1 LSDTAFTYGNILLL
15 YCIFDGD
22 GKKPTSLSSP
32 SSPSKGNNGN
42 KNPNHGVIDIPDYIT
57 GRINLCIETFNVI
70 MSSKP
75 DKHHTSVVIISKND
89 HTKEIKERL
98 IAGGV
103 PEKHLEYD
111 GSSKNIESVFN
122 RVHNQITKLTNPPC
136 IYFIGS
142 VWQKDIFDS
151 IIVSKF
157 KGYRVL
163 FEGALD
169 NRPFDAVQKEK
180 RLEEPKKGSEYY
192 KRKLTNKSI
201 DALLNYIFPKS
212 KSSGKNN
219 NNNNS
224 KP

>member
-1 LSDTAFTYGNILLL
+1 MSDTAFTYGNILLL
-15 YCIFDGD
+15 YCVFDGD
-22 GKKPTSLSSP
+22 RKPASLSSP

-42 KNPNHGVIDIPDYIT
+42 KDPNHDVGNIPDYIT

-89 HTKEIKERL
+89 HAKEIKEKL
-98 IAGGV
+98 VSGGV
-103 PEKHLEYD
+103 SEQYLEYD
-111 GSSKNIESVFN
+111 GSSKNIESALN
-122 RVHNQITKLTNPPC
+122 RVRNQITKLANPPC

-151 IIVSKF
+151 IVVSKF

-169 NRPFDAVQKEK
+169 NRPFEIVQKEK

-192 KRKLTNKSI
+192 KRKLTNKSV
-201 DALLNYIFPKS
+201 DALLNYIFPKN
-212 KSSGKNN
+212 KSNKNKNN
-219 NNNNS
+219 SNS

>member
-22 GKKPTSLSSP
+22 KKTASLSSP
-32 SSPSKGNNGN
+32 SSSKGNSEN
-42 KNPNHGVIDIPDYIT
+42 KDPNYDVANIPHYIA

-89 HTKEIKERL
+89 HAKEIKDRL
-98 IAGGV
+98 IAGGIS
-103 PEKHLEYD
+103 EHYLEYD
-111 GSSKNIESVFN
+111 SSSKNIESVFN
-122 RVHNQITKLTNPPC
+122 RVLNQITKLTNPPC

-169 NRPFDAVQKEK
+169 DRPFDVVQKEK

-192 KRKLTNKSI
+192 KQKLTNKSI
-201 DALLNYIFPKS
+201 DALLNYIFPKN
-212 KSSGKNN
+212 KSNKNV
-219 NNNNS
+219 NS
-224 KP
+224 KK

>member
-22 GKKPTSLSSP
+22 KKATSPSSP

-42 KNPNHGVIDIPDYIT
+42 RNPDHDVIHIPDYIT

-75 DKHHTSVVIISKND
+75 DKHHTSVVVISKND
-89 HTKEIKERL
+89 YAKEIKEKL
-98 IAGGV
+98 LAGGV
-103 PEKHLEYD
+103 SEKYLEYD
-111 GSSKNIESVFN
+111 SSSKNIESVFN
-122 RVHNQITKLTNPPC
+122 RVLNQITKLTNPPC

-169 NRPFDAVQKEK
+169 NRPFDVVQKEK

-201 DALLNYIFPKS
+201 DALLNYIFPKN
-212 KSSGKNN
+212 KSNK
-219 NNNNS
+219 NS

>member
-1 LSDTAFTYGNILLL
+1 MSDTAFTYGNILLL
-15 YCIFDGD
+15 YCVFDGD
-22 GKKPTSLSSP
+22 KKPAAISSP
-32 SSPSKGNNGN
+32 SPSKGNNGN
-42 KNPNHGVIDIPDYIT
+42 KNPNHDVVNIPDYII
-57 GRINLCIETFNVI
+57 GRINLCIDTFNVI

-89 HTKEIKERL
+89 HTKEIKEKL

-103 PEKHLEYD
+103 SDQYLEYD
-111 GSSKNIESVFN
+111 SSSKNIESAFN
-122 RVHNQITKLTNPPC
+122 RVRNQITKLTNPPC

-151 IIVSKF
+151 IVVSKF

-169 NRPFDAVQKEK
+169 NRHFETVQKEK

-201 DALLNYIFPKS
+201 DALLNYIFPKN
-212 KSSGKNN
+212 KSSKKN

>member
-1 LSDTAFTYGNILLL
+1 MSDTAFTYGNILLL

-22 GKKPTSLSSP
+22 RKPTSLSST

-42 KNPNHGVIDIPDYIT
+42 KYPNHDAKNIPDYIT

-75 DKHHTSVVIISKND
+75 DKHHTSVVVISKND
-89 HTKEIKERL
+89 HAKEIKEKL
-98 IAGGV
+98 VAGGV
-103 PEKHLEYD
+103 SEQYLEYD
-111 GSSKNIESVFN
+111 SSSKNIESVFN
-122 RVHNQITKLTNPPC
+122 RVLNQITKLTNPPC

-151 IIVSKF
+151 IVVSKF

-169 NRPFDAVQKEK
+169 NRPFEIVQKEK
-180 RLEEPKKGSEYY
+180 RLEAPKKGSEYY
-192 KRKLTNKSI
+192 KMKLTNKSI
-201 DALLNYIFPKS
+201 DALLNHIFPKN
-212 KSSGKNN
+212 KSNK
-219 NNNNS
+219 NNNS

>member
-1 LSDTAFTYGNILLL
+1 MSDTAFTYGNILLL
-15 YCIFDGD
+15 YCVFDGD
-22 GKKPTSLSSP
+22 KKPESISSP
-32 SSPSKGNNGN
+32 SPSKGNNGN
-42 KNPNHGVIDIPDYIT
+42 KNPNHDVVNIPDYIT

-75 DKHHTSVVIISKND
+75 DKHHTSVVIVSKND
-89 HTKEIKERL
+89 HAKEIKEKL
-98 IAGGV
+98 VAGGV
-103 PEKHLEYD
+103 SEQYLEYD
-111 GSSKNIESVFN
+111 SSSKNIESAFN
-122 RVHNQITKLTNPPC
+122 RVRNQITKLTNPPC

-169 NRPFDAVQKEK
+169 NRPFDIVQKEK

-201 DALLNYIFPKS
+201 DALLNYIFPKNKS
-212 KSSGKNN
+212 NKSNKSS
-219 NNNNS
+219 NNS

>member
-1 LSDTAFTYGNILLL
+1 MSDTAFTYGNILLL
-15 YCIFDGD
+15 YCVFDEE
-22 GKKPTSLSSP
+22 KKPASISSP
-32 SSPSKGNNGN
+32 SQSKGNNGN
-42 KNPNHGVIDIPDYIT
+42 KNPNYDVVNIPDYIT
-57 GRINLCIETFNVI
+57 GRINLCIDTFNVI

-89 HTKEIKERL
+89 HTKEIKEKL

-103 PEKHLEYD
+103 PEQYLEYD
-111 GSSKNIESVFN
+111 SSSKNIESAFN
-122 RVHNQITKLTNPPC
+122 RVRNQITKLTNPPC

-151 IIVSKF
+151 IVVSKF

-169 NRPFDAVQKEK
+169 NRPFEIVQKEK
-180 RLEEPKKGSEYY
+180 RLEAPKKGSEYY
-192 KRKLTNKSI
+192 KSKLTNKSI
-201 DALLNYIFPKS
+201 DALLNYIFPKN
-212 KSSGKNN
+212 KSNKSNN
-219 NNNNS
+219 DS

>member
-1 LSDTAFTYGNILLL
+1 MSETAFTYGNILLL
-15 YCIFDGD
+15 YCVFDG

-32 SSPSKGNNGN
+32 TPSKGNNGN
-42 KNPNHGVIDIPDYIT
+42 KDPNHDVTGIPDYIT

-75 DKHHTSVVIISKND
+75 DKHHTSVVIISKNE
-89 HTKEIKERL
+89 HAKEIKEKL
-98 IAGGV
+98 VAGGV
-103 PEKHLEYD
+103 SEQYLEYD
-111 GSSKNIESVFN
+111 SSSKNIESAFN
-122 RVHNQITKLTNPPC
+122 RVLNQITKLTNPPC

-151 IIVSKF
+151 IVVSKF

-169 NRPFDAVQKEK
+169 NRPFEIVQKEK
-180 RLEEPKKGSEYY
+180 RLEDPKKGSEYY

-201 DALLNYIFPKS
+201 DALLNYIFPKN
-212 KSSGKNN
+212 KNN
-219 NNNNS
+219 NDNS

>member
-1 LSDTAFTYGNILLL
+1 MSDTAFTYGNILLL
-15 YCIFDGD
+15 YCIFDD
-22 GKKPTSLSSP
+22 GIKKPASISSQ
-32 SSPSKGNNGN
+32 SPPKGNNDVS
-42 KNPNHGVIDIPDYIT
+42 KDPNHDVVNIPDYIA

-89 HTKEIKERL
+89 HTKEIKEKL

-103 PEKHLEYD
+103 PEHYLEYD
-111 GSSKNIESVFN
+111 SASKNIESAFN
-122 RVHNQITKLTNPPC
+122 RVLNQITKLTNPPC

-151 IIVSKF
+151 IVVSKF

-169 NRPFDAVQKEK
+169 NRPFDDVQKEK
-180 RLEEPKKGSEYY
+180 RLEEPKKGTEYY

-201 DALLNYIFPKS
+201 DALLNYIFPKD
-212 KSSGKNN
+212 KSNKK
-219 NNNNS
+219 NNNS